1 MLMTE
6 NFMHSIE
13 TQLNNTQTDVVFKLF
28 DNVANMVNA
37 YRKGNEVVQSVQGI
51 FSLAPSNLTPIKNLN
66 IAVVT
71 ARLELAVNI
80 DTLPPEVTD
89 NGEIVDYPLVRLV
102 RNIWD
107 SFAEANNGTPITLK
121 DNDDKSYSVT
131 PSYSLMSNGSVE
143 ILSSETGE
151 VMSLATT
158 MSFTVVENGI
168 NTNDISVY
176 INGEDIMFGQATITR
191 NRIAD
196 STVYFDD
203 YYANTYNNPT
213 NSTKSVIQQN
223 GLGID
228 LNIPLLYST
237 VGKQIAK
244 DIMQGGNNNAY
255 AVVII
260 DKHEYLS
267 GAYIMT
273 TGSNTLGLIPAE
285 NVSARVSLVEVA
297 PFVAVFDGKWTMDS
311 YTGTGTYSIDI
322 GLSKGATIIWG
333 EDNDGEVLTES
344 VTSISHTYTSDGKH
358 QIYIYDPKGS

>member
-13 TQLNNTQTDVVFKLF
+13 TQLNNAQNSVVFKLF
-28 DNVANMVNA
+28 DNVANMVSA
-37 YRKGNEVVQSVQGI
+37 YRKGNNIVQSVQGI

-89 NGEIVDYPLVRLV
+89 DGEIVDYPLVRLV
-102 RNIWD
+102 RDIWD
-107 SFAEANNGTPITLK
+107 GFAEANNGTPITLT
-121 DNDDKSYSVT
+121 DNDGKSYSVT

-143 ILSSETGE
+143 ILTSETGE

-176 INGEDIMFGQATITR
+176 INGEDIMFGQAVITR
-191 NRIAD
+191 NRVAD
-196 STVYFDD
+196 SSVYADN
-203 YYANTYNNPT
+203 NTST
-213 NSTKSVIQQN
+213 NIVDSSKSVIQQN
-223 GLGID
+223 GIGID
-228 LNIPLLYST
+228 LNIPLLYSA
-237 VGKQIAK
+237 VGKQIAR
-244 DIMQGGNNNAY
+244 DIMFGGNNTAY
-255 AVVII
+255 AVVIN
-260 DKHEYLS
+260 DKRGYIN

-273 TGSNTLGLIPAE
+273 TGSNTLGMIPAE

-297 PFVAVFDGKWTMDS
+297 PFIATFDSKWIQLS
-311 YTGTGTYSIDI
+311 YSGTGTYTKTID
-322 GLSKGATIIWG
+322 LPAGATIVWG
-333 EDNDGEVLTES
+333 ENYDGEVLTEA
-344 VTSISHTYTSDGKH
+344 VTSISHTYTTSGKH
-358 QIYIYDPKGS
+358 QIYIYNPEES